1 MVDKNFAIAQ
11 NYAGGKIFCRN
22 VANNYPDSLIQF
34 TDSQVYSLTGIPLS
48 EDDSYN
54 YTGTFTTRPL
64 KLGGSMIL
72 KSLRAVKHLFDS
84 DDGKIAVE
92 IYGSN
97 DCKNWCKLP
106 SVGGKPWKY
115 FTFKYT
121 LTNFK
126 ANDSF
131 AGSIVEVQSRREDK
145 IR

>member
-1 MVDKNFAIAQ
+1 MIEKDFAVAD
-11 NYAGGKIFCRN
+11 NYAEEGTSCMN
-22 VANNYPDSLIQF
+22 VVNNYPDNLVQYSNGL
-34 TDSQVYSLTGIPLS
+34 VYSLTDIPLS
-48 EDDSYN
+48 EDDSYS
-54 YTGTFTTRPL
+54 YTGSFTTRPL
-64 KLGGSMIL
+64 KLGGSMIM

-84 DDGKIAVE
+84 DNGKIAVE

-126 ANDSF
+126 ATDSF